1 MDKQY
6 SKWFIQELDRKKLH
20 RTRKVRKFGIQ
31 NSEKKS
37 DSEFLLE
44 RGLLKKDNLIVDK
57 SKVFALRVIELY
69 KFLTSEKKEFVL
81 SKQLLRSGTSI
92 GANARESIRAQSTA
106 DFYAKLTISLKEAEE
121 TAYWLELLNE
131 SGYIDNDMFKSLY
144 SDCDEL
150 IRILVKILKNT
161 KK

>member
-1 MDKQY
+1 M
-6 SKWFIQELDRKKLH
+6 
-20 RTRKVRKFGIQ
+20 
-31 NSEKKS
+31 
-37 DSEFLLE
+37 
-44 RGLLKKDNLIVDK
+44 KKDNLIVDK
-57 SKVFALRVIELY
+57 SKFFALRVIELY

-144 SDCDEL
+144 SNCEEL
-150 IRILVKILKNT
+150 IRILVKILTNVQK
-161 KK
+161 

>member
-1 MDKQY
+1 M
-6 SKWFIQELDRKKLH
+6 
-20 RTRKVRKFGIQ
+20 
-31 NSEKKS
+31 
-37 DSEFLLE
+37 LE
-44 RGLLKKDNLIVDK
+44 SGLLKKDNLIVDK

-144 SDCDEL
+144 SNCEEL
-150 IRILVKILKNT
+150 IRILVKILKNVQ
-161 KK
+161 K

>member
-1 MDKQY
+1 MKY
-6 SKWFIQELDRKKLH
+6 EL
-20 RTRKVRKFGIQ
+20 
-31 NSEKKS
+31 NSEFREMNLS
-37 DSEFLLE
+37 LGFSEKVKFWILSLYIGE
-44 RGLLKKDNLIVDK
+44 SLKKDNLIVDK

-144 SDCDEL
+144 SNCEEL
-150 IRILVKILKNT
+150 IRILVKILKNI
-161 KK
+161 K

>member
-1 MDKQY
+1 MKC
-6 SKWFIQELDRKKLH
+6 EL
-20 RTRKVRKFGIQ
+20 
-31 NSEKKS
+31 NSEFREMNLSSGFREKVKFWILS
-37 DSEFLLE
+37 LYIGES
-44 RGLLKKDNLIVDK
+44 LKKDNLIVDK

-144 SDCDEL
+144 SNCEEL
-150 IRILVKILKNT
+150 IRILVKILKNI
-161 KK
+161 K

>member
-1 MDKQY
+1 MKNNIIEAK
-6 SKWFIQELDRKKLH
+6 SFEFA
-20 RTRKVRKFGIQ
+20 VR
-31 NSEKKS
+31 
-37 DSEFLLE
+37 
-44 RGLLKKDNLIVDK
+44 IVN
-57 SKVFALRVIELY
+57 LY
-69 KFLTSEKKEFVL
+69 KHLNQEKKEFVL

-144 SDCDEL
+144 SNCEEL
-150 IRILVKILKNT
+150 IRILVKILKNVQ
-161 KK
+161 K

>member
-1 MDKQY
+1 M
-6 SKWFIQELDRKKLH
+6 
-20 RTRKVRKFGIQ
+20 
-31 NSEKKS
+31 
-37 DSEFLLE
+37 LE
-44 RGLLKKDNLIVDK
+44 RVLLKKDNLIVDK

-92 GANARESIRAQSTA
+92 GANVRESIRAQSTA

-144 SDCDEL
+144 SNCEEL
-150 IRILVKILKNT
+150 IRILVKILKNI
-161 KK
+161 K